1 LAARIIDIFFK
12 IDIVFNNYF
21 SASPSNNKREPVMP
35 EFRAPLTDMRF
46 LLNEVF
52 AAPALWARLP
62 ALAQIIDAD
71 IADAILEEAAK
82 ITGGL
87 LAPLNRSGDEEGVS
101 WSNGVVQT
109 PAGFKEA
116 YATYAEGGWVGL
128 SGNPGFGGMGMP
140 KMLAVC
146 FEEML
151 YGANCSF
158 ALYSALSSG
167 ACLAIDAHAT
177 PELKHRYLPPMY
189 QGRWAGSMCL
199 TEAHAGTDLG
209 LIRTRAQAQDDGSY
223 CITGSKIFITGGEQD
238 LTENIIHLVL
248 AKLPDAPAG
257 PKGISLFLVPKRLVN
272 DDGSLGATNTVSCGS
287 IEHKMGIKASAT
299 CVMNFDD
306 AQGWL
311 IGEEN
316 KGLAAMFTM
325 MNYERLSIGI
335 QGLGCAEASYQSA
348 RSYAR
353 DRLQSRAPGGA
364 VAVGKI
370 ADPIIV
376 HPDVRRML
384 LTMKAMTEGGRAFAS
399 YVGQQL
405 DLAKFAEDDREQ
417 QRAGEL
423 VALLTPVA
431 KAFFTDTG
439 LDSCILGQQVFG
451 GHGYIRECGQE
462 QLVRDVRIA
471 QIYEGTNGI
480 QALDLLGRKV
490 VGNGGVALR
499 LFTEEIEQFAQ
510 QQDLPYG
517 AELAAASQRLEALS
531 DWLMQQARYDAN
543 LIGSSCVEYLQLFGY
558 VAYAYMW
565 ARIAQAAATNTVQS
579 ADFYQAKQTTAAF
592 FFSRLLPRIE
602 SLNTCIRAGSHTL
615 LKLHETQF

>member
-1 LAARIIDIFFK
+1 MPQ
-12 IDIVFNNYF
+12 FN
-21 SASPSNNKREPVMP
+21 
-35 EFRAPLTDMRF
+35 APLTDMRF
-46 LLNEVF
+46 LLHEVF
-52 AAPALWARLP
+52 SAPAIWARLP
-62 ALAQIIDAD
+62 ALAQQIDAAT
-71 IADAILEEAAK
+71 ADAILEEAAK
-82 ITGGL
+82 VTGGL
-87 LAPLNRSGDEEGVS
+87 IAPLNRSGDEEGAQ
-101 WSNGVVQT
+101 WREGKVQT

-128 SGNPGFGGMGMP
+128 SGNPAFGGMGMP

-167 ACLAIDAHAT
+167 ACLAIDAHASE
-177 PELKHRYLPPMY
+177 ELKNQYLPPMY
-189 QGRWAGSMCL
+189 EGRWAGSMCL

-209 LIRTRAQAQDDGSY
+209 LIRTTAQVQADGSY
-223 CITGSKIFITGGEQD
+223 RISGSKIFITGGEQD
-238 LTENIIHLVL
+238 LTENIVHLVL
-248 AKLPDAPAG
+248 AKVPGAPSGA
-257 PKGISLFLVPKRLVN
+257 KGISLFLVPKRLVN
-272 DDGSLGATNTVSCGS
+272 DDGSLGDHNAVSCGS

-299 CVMNFDD
+299 CVMNFDG
-306 AQGWL
+306 AGGWL

-335 QGLGCAEASYQSA
+335 QGLGCAEASYQNA
-348 RSYAR
+348 RAYAL
-353 DRLQSRAPGGA
+353 DRLQSRAPSGP
-364 VAVGKI
+364 VAADKA

-384 LTMKAMTEGGRAFAS
+384 LSMKAMTEGGRAFAS

-405 DLAKFAEDDREQ
+405 DLAKFAEESEEQ
-417 QRAGEL
+417 QRAVAL

-431 KAFFTDTG
+431 KAFFTDSG
-439 LDSCILGQQVFG
+439 LESCVTGQQVFG
-451 GHGYIRECGQE
+451 GHGYIREWGQE

-490 VGNGGVALR
+490 VGNGGVSLR
-499 LFTEEIEQFAQ
+499 LFTGEIAQFTQ
-510 QQDLPYG
+510 QKDAPYHV
-517 AELAAASQRLEALS
+517 ELAAAAERLNDLS
-531 DWLMQQARYDAN
+531 LWLLDKASLDAN
-543 LIGSSCVEYLQLFGY
+543 LVGSACVEYLQVFGY

-565 ARIAQAAATNTVQS
+565 SRMTQAAQNNPNSGA
-579 ADFYQAKQTTAAF
+579 AFYQSKRVTAEF
-592 FFSRLLPRIE
+592 FFTRLLPRID
-602 SLNTCIRAGSHTL
+602 SLEQCIRAGSGAL
-615 LKLHETQF
+615 FRMPAEQF